1 MLPFDTLDDVVLR
14 DEANVYDLYD
24 VVLGAPMAQDDVV
37 GSCMTGAITP
47 SYQYQIGNHKWGKTL
62 VEYPEHFETWQ
73 VRSSPKGRIGMP
85 LEMDEF
91 REVLVLVRN
100 TQTKKAQITTIK
112 LWTLPGILRRIDH
125 TKTKYARGAVTYG
138 AVGVSCHGIGL
149 FNQRAQKEYL
159 LSRNCDCHSVLS
171 SISTL
176 MDEKQSHIVR
186 IEASPLPHMVVAA
199 HLAGFVMPDTPMM
212 RNCEERMKET
222 DYNSAYQL
230 NLRKFTTTMNKLVPA
245 DAQPG
250 PQLSIAYIFS
260 GQCIFEQAGFIA
272 LLDEMASPLYE
283 DAIADDRHQPCS
295 IALMLAMAVR
305 IACNPTR
312 WGMPALVGDDAYAA
326 KTVGMLFDAIQPSV
340 LRGLFEER
348 VGEQTYA
355 IDVAITHAFE
365 SMKEVVSKLES
376 GKLTVSGTP
385 LGLEAAQVEARYRK
399 TMHHLFCA
407 GVAVCEDTCG
417 LPPNTQNEESEEE
430 SQKES
435 HASWY
440 TDAANAS
447 MAQSAYASG
456 LGQVADLYPR
466 HRTSTRGRRQSA
478 LLRVLQNVEE
488 WICTSNYQGTRLTQH
503 AAAPAND
510 LVENVRADDLQA
522 ADAAAPADAPATA
535 PAAAPAPVSSANT
548 KLPTSNRSCTLRSTS
563 LSRLGTPARKKKS
576 AKPTPVASS
585 TTTDAKLASNGRRR
599 LSNEAHCVDKAVAS
613 LLKSN
618 PALDRDQTA
627 FLLHA
632 SVKGKALDEASGV
645 MNDLLQVGAVF
656 GMGQYFD
663 AQTYAVGPNGMMQCA
678 TCPRALNVVQS
689 VAFAGAFGK
698 CVRCGHPRC
707 LHCVSEDIDLVAAN
721 KAEAELLT
729 EPTAVDLR
737 GCKMCCT
744 ER

>member
-1 MLPFDTLDDVVLR
+1 MLPFDTLDDLKLS
-14 DEANVYDLYD
+14 DTASIHDVYDA
-24 VVLGAPMAQDDVV
+24 VLGAAMAQDDVV

-47 SYQYQIGNHKWGKTL
+47 SYQYQIGNHKWGKKI
-62 VEYPEHFETWQ
+62 VEYEAHFETWQ
-73 VRSSPKGRIGMP
+73 VRSSPKGRIGKP

-91 REVLVLVRN
+91 REVLVFVRN
-100 TQTKKAQITTIK
+100 LQTKKAQITTIK

-138 AVGVSCHGIGL
+138 AVGISCHGIGL
-149 FNQRAQKEYL
+149 FNRRAQKEYL

-186 IEASPLPHMVVAA
+186 IESSPLPHMVVAA
-199 HLAGFVMPDTPMM
+199 YLAGFVMPDTPKM
-212 RNCEERMKET
+212 RNCEERMKESA
-222 DYNSAYQL
+222 YNSAYQL
-230 NLRKFTTTMNKLVPA
+230 HLRQFTTSLHKLAPA
-245 DAQPG
+245 DSQPG

-272 LLDEMASPLYE
+272 LLDEMASTLYE

-305 IACNPTR
+305 ITCNPTR

-326 KTVGMLFDAIQPSV
+326 KMAGMLFDMIQPSV

-365 SMKEVVSKLES
+365 SMKEVVAKLES

-385 LGLEAAQVEARYRK
+385 LGLDAAQVEARYRK

-417 LPPNTQNEESEEE
+417 LPPNTRDEASEERGH
-430 SQKES
+430 KES

-466 HRTSTRGRRQSA
+466 HRTSTRGRRQAA

-488 WICTSNYQGTRLTQH
+488 WICTSNYQGMRLTQH

-522 ADAAAPADAPATA
+522 ADAAAPAAAPAVA
-535 PAAAPAPVSSANT
+535 PAAATSPAPASSANP
-548 KLPTSNRSCTLRSTS
+548 KP
-563 LSRLGTPARKKKS
+563 PRKKKS
-576 AKPTPVASS
+576 AKHAAAPS

-599 LSNEAHCVDKAVAS
+599 LNNEAHCIDKAAKS

-618 PALDRDQTA
+618 PALDEKETTYM
-627 FLLHA
+627 LHTC
-632 SVKGKALDEASGV
+632 VKGKALDEASGV
-645 MNDLLQVGAVF
+645 MNDLLQVGVVF

-663 AQTYAVGPNGMMQCA
+663 TQTYAVGPNGMMQCA
-678 TCPRALNVVQS
+678 TCPRALNVIQS

-721 KAEAELLT
+721 EAEAELLT